1 MRVDYPLSFITH
13 HLSNIKSMG
22 WAAIR
27 NANPI
32 TRPSTLPALPVHLAQ
47 VVSPISNP
55 LIDAY
60 AHWSGATSERY
71 ASTLPPH
78 FCSHWAMPLLA
89 NLGGLAPY
97 NLLALLNQGLRMQ
110 IHRPLLRNQSIHL
123 EGSLMEVVHDGDRVR
138 IHTQVRAHNPLGELA
153 CTIDSYSTVP
163 QKGKKKSSEQR
174 ARAEEEFDT
183 IGTWNAQDNDGL
195 NFAFLTG
202 DFNPIH
208 TIPAVGKRSRFK
220 TLILHGFGQLARSFE
235 AILNSGYG
243 IAELDVRWI
252 KPLNLPSQDMQV
264 QVGRVVDSE
273 GFRGMRL
280 VSAEGVLHMVG
291 KFREE

>member
-32 TRPSTLPALPVHLAQ
+32 TRPAKLPALPVHLAQ

-71 ASTLPPH
+71 IDTLPPH
-78 FCSHWAMPLLA
+78 FCSHWSIPLLA

-110 IHRPLLRNQSIHL
+110 IHLPLLRNQAIHL
-123 EGSLMEVVHDGDRVR
+123 EGSLMEVLHDGDRVR
-138 IHTQVRAHNPLGELA
+138 IHTQVRAHNPQGELA

-163 QKGKKKSSEQR
+163 QKGKKKTSEQK

-183 IGTWNAQDNDGL
+183 IGTWDAQDNDGL

-208 TIPAVGKRSRFK
+208 TIPAVGRRSRFK

-235 AILNSGYG
+235 AILNSGYT

-264 QVGRVVDSE
+264 QVGRSVDSE

>member
-1 MRVDYPLSFITH
+1 MHVDYPLSFITH

-32 TRPSTLPALPVHLAQ
+32 TRPAKLPELPVHLAQ
-47 VVSPISNP
+47 DVSPISNA
-55 LIDAY
+55 LIDGY
-60 AHWSGATSERY
+60 VQWSGATPDRY
-71 ASTLPPH
+71 ADTLPPH

-110 IHRPLLRNQSIHL
+110 IHQPLKRNQAIHL

-138 IHTQVRAHNPLGELA
+138 IHTQVRAHNPQGELA

-163 QKGKKKSSEQR
+163 QKGKKKGGEQK

-183 IGTWNAQDNDGL
+183 IGTWTAQDNDGL

-235 AILNSGYG
+235 AILNSGYT

-252 KPLNLPSQDMQV
+252 KPLNLPSQGMQV
-264 QVGRVVDSE
+264 QVGRIKDSE

>member
-1 MRVDYPLSFITH
+1 MRTDYPLSFIAH
-13 HLSNIKSMG
+13 HVSNIKSMG

-32 TRPSTLPALPVHLAQ
+32 TRPSKLPALPVHLAQ
-47 VVSPISNP
+47 EVSPISNI
-55 LIDAY
+55 LIDSY
-60 AHWSGATSERY
+60 AQWSGATPSRY
-71 ASTLPPH
+71 NGTLPPH

-110 IHRPLLRNQSIHL
+110 MHKPLLRNQAIHL
-123 EGSLMEVVHDGDRVR
+123 EGSLMEVMHDGDRVR
-138 IHTQVRAHNPLGELA
+138 IHTQVRAHNPQGELA

-163 QKGKKKSSEQR
+163 QKGKKKSTEQK
-174 ARAEEEFDT
+174 ARVEEEFDT
-183 IGTWNAQDNDGL
+183 IGTWTAEDNDGL

-208 TIPAVGKRSRFK
+208 TIPMVGKRSRFK
-220 TLILHGFGQLARSFE
+220 TLILHGFGQLARSYE
-235 AILNSGYG
+235 AILNTGYT
-243 IAELDVRWI
+243 ISELDVRWI
-252 KPLNLPSQDMQV
+252 KPLNLPNPDMQV
-264 QVGRVVDSE
+264 QVGRSEDAE
-273 GFRGMRL
+273 GFRAMRL

-291 KFREE
+291 KFKEE